1 MSIFVYGKFLCN
13 LYNKILK
20 LFYDYMLSIKIMEL
34 EGDMENNCF
43 IRFVLLASNI
53 VENMSFVW

>member
-1 MSIFVYGKFLCN
+1 
-13 LYNKILK
+13 
-20 LFYDYMLSIKIMEL
+20 MLSIKIMEL

-53 VENMSFVW
+53 VENMAFV